1 MKKIFTM
8 FAVLL
13 MMAVSTKAQT
23 QPINVVCTSAS
34 DQPVPPTTCIIKLQN
49 AEYQFTFY
57 IKLSAGEQDITDG
70 RTYTWTD
77 MFDFSSGMNKTT
89 SEDIMY
95 ASVSFIKNG
104 KSYVVDVTDTLGQ
117 QYHITYSPAAP
128 ITEPKDTVIISMS
141 NANNRNCVYDRTS
154 SQGNIYLYG
163 YSDDDKYRMNLE
175 FITNTFAG
183 TYTLADRCPND
194 IYFTF
199 AEVTPTG
206 DENPISCNN
215 LLDATVTGTVSD
227 CTAHIEW
234 VAEDS
239 TMYDITFSY
248 SEPIAEKYK
257 TFTATDLTI
266 TKSSSY
272 ETYETQGIYV
282 YNFEAFCNELRLF
295 GVVNNSNADNPLGT
309 WTYDSGTTLSLL
321 LIDYASTVD
330 RMNNPYSATI
340 TITQDE
346 KGMYSLTGTA
356 LMYNHTQWTFNCT
369 QADSTDTAIRNV
381 ENAEFFVI
389 SEHNAI
395 TVRAAEGENITVC
408 DMTGRTIMNVKAA
421 SNVERINLAAPGIYA
436 VRIGKKTVKVLVR

>member
-1 MKKIFTM
+1 
-8 FAVLL
+8 
-13 MMAVSTKAQT
+13 MAVTAKAQT

-34 DQPVPPTTCIIKLQN
+34 DQPVPSTGCIIKLQN
-49 AEYQFTFY
+49 AEYQFTFC

-194 IYFTF
+194 MYFTF

-206 DENPISCNN
+206 EENPISCNN
-215 LLDATVTGTVSD
+215 LLDATVTGTVLN

-248 SEPIAEKYK
+248 AEPIAEKYK

-266 TKSSSY
+266 TQNPDYSY
-272 ETYETQGIYV
+272 YQILYGV
-282 YNFEAFCNELRLF
+282 YAYDFLASDGTNILF
-295 GVVNNSNADNPLGT
+295 GTVFNENADNPLGT

-330 RMNNPYSATI
+330 HMNNPYSATI

-369 QADSTDTAIRNV
+369 QSDSTETAIRNV
-381 ENAEFFVI
+381 ENAEFFVT

-395 TVRAAEGENITVC
+395 VVHAAEGQDIMVC
-408 DMTGRTIMNVKAA
+408 DMTGRIIMNGKTA
-421 SNVERINLAAPGIYA
+421 SDVERINVAVPGVYV
-436 VRIGKKTVKVLVR
+436 VRIGNRTVNVLVK